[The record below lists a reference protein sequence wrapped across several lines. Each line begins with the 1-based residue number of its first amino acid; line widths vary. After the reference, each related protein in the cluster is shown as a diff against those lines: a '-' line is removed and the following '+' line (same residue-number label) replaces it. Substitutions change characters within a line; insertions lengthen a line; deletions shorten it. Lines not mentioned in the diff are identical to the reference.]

1 MFDSIKAKNNAIDI
15 LTNYSGKNPYLLRLK
30 RDVILCKKTNL
41 LSDYVV
47 EYVIKNKDFEP
58 QWIGKNVK
66 IADWL
71 GEKMQNDYN
80 IEFTP
85 QLVRIFMYLGET
97 SYAYYCTI
105 KYRQNME
112 PMEIFLPKKGV
123 LGNFLIE
130 DYHTV
135 NVDFD
140 RYDNLSMSKDPDRK
154 LKSHQKEAVQFL
166 LHRKKCIL
174 ADDMGLGKME
184 PISSKIPTENGFKTF
199 GELNVGDMVF
209 GEDGK
214 LHPITKIFEH
224 INKEIYKITF
234 SDGTFSYC
242 GLDHLWKVRTKNM
255 VKRNQGWKV
264 MSLNELIKSG
274 FQYNSKNRIKYGMS
288 PFINKYE
295 IPVCEK
301 VEYSEKKYFIHPYIL
316 GMCIGDGNLCNNGIA
331 ISIPDT
337 EKESAERISSLL
349 QDDMLLKEDRYT
361 NCPRYRIIH
370 KERQHKNNYLT
381 EIKRLKLD
389 VKGNFKFI
397 PSEYKIGS
405 ISQRLDL
412 LRGLMDS
419 DGTIGKNNRIS
430 YSTNSEMLANDIAEL
445 VFSLGGIARIGK
457 YIHKGKKN
465 PEYQV
470 RIQIKDNPFYLTR
483 KKEKYSPTFKKYCSK
498 YIVSAEYD
506 RNEDARCI
514 MVDYDEHT
522 YLTGENYI
530 VTHNTTELSVAAI
543 EGNFDSVLIIC
554 PASLKNQWKN
564 ELMWYV
570 TDKDVSIIDGVN
582 DKTKPELE
590 KILGYGIGKSGLKR
604 EQLLEEAKKR
614 GKWENN
620 RFVIVNYDILD
631 EFYKIPKTR
640 SAENI
645 KIAYEN
651 SPMLQYVTNRKTL
664 LIIDEA
670 HRLSN
675 SDSDR
680 YKIINDLIK
689 RGNPHSIYLA
699 TGTPITNNPSNFYCL
714 LKLLNEDITLDWNYY
729 MERYCGAIKIPAKGE
744 KEKWSKF
751 FFEKKKRDYEREGKV
766 APTCWGELTP
776 KERDEL
782 KEYIS
787 ANARKI
793 TILKDPTNL
802 EELKL
807 KVSHIYLRRTKEDIA
822 EGLPNKTVH
831 ELFYD
836 FDMKQEFEYARL
848 WEEYEAAQLE
858 LDPTKE
864 INKDLLEGA
873 VYRKYCSNQMIP
885 NTIKLADEFVKNGEK
900 VIIATCYDEELYTL
914 RDYYGDKCVVFNG
927 KMSSKQKDVAKE
939 AFLTNPDKMVFIG
952 QLFAAGVGLNLVVSN
967 KLIFNDI
974 DYVPSSNKQMEDRI
988 YRIGQKHDVDIY
1000 YQIFRGTQYEKM
1012 WNTVIKKELA
1022 INQVIKKEDEK

>member
-30 RDVILCKKTNL
+30 RDVILCRKTNL

-85 QLVRIFMYLGET
+85 QLVRIFTYLGET

-140 RYDNLSMSKDPDRK
+140 RYDNLSMLKDPDRK
-154 LKSHQKEAVQFL
+154 LKNHQKEAIQFL

-174 ADDMGLGKME
+174 ADDMGLGK
-184 PISSKIPTENGFKTF
+184 
-199 GELNVGDMVF
+199 
-209 GEDGK
+209 
-214 LHPITKIFEH
+214 
-224 INKEIYKITF
+224 
-234 SDGTFSYC
+234 
-242 GLDHLWKVRTKNM
+242 
-255 VKRNQGWKV
+255 
-264 MSLNELIKSG
+264 
-274 FQYNSKNRIKYGMS
+274 
-288 PFINKYE
+288 
-295 IPVCEK
+295 
-301 VEYSEKKYFIHPYIL
+301 
-316 GMCIGDGNLCNNGIA
+316 
-331 ISIPDT
+331 
-337 EKESAERISSLL
+337 
-349 QDDMLLKEDRYT
+349 
-361 NCPRYRIIH
+361 
-370 KERQHKNNYLT
+370 
-381 EIKRLKLD
+381 
-389 VKGNFKFI
+389 
-397 PSEYKIGS
+397 
-405 ISQRLDL
+405 
-412 LRGLMDS
+412 
-419 DGTIGKNNRIS
+419 
-430 YSTNSEMLANDIAEL
+430 
-445 VFSLGGIARIGK
+445 
-457 YIHKGKKN
+457 
-465 PEYQV
+465 
-470 RIQIKDNPFYLTR
+470 
-483 KKEKYSPTFKKYCSK
+483 
-498 YIVSAEYD
+498 
-506 RNEDARCI
+506 
-514 MVDYDEHT
+514 
-522 YLTGENYI
+522 
-530 VTHNTTELSVAAI
+530 TTELSVAAI

-604 EQLLEEAKKR
+604 EQLLEEAKNR

-689 RGNPHSIYLA
+689 RGKPHSIYLA

-714 LKLLNEDITLDWNYY
+714 LKLLSEDITLDWNYY
-729 MERYCGAIKIPAKGE
+729 MERYCGAMKIPAKGE

-751 FFEKKKRDYEREGKV
+751 FFEKKKRDYEKEGKV

-807 KVSHIYLRRTKEDIA
+807 KISHIYLRRTKEDIA
-822 EGLPNKTVH
+822 DGLPNKNVH
-831 ELFYD
+831 ELLYD
-836 FDMKQEFEYARL
+836 FDMVQEFEYARL

-885 NTIKLADEFVKNGEK
+885 NTIKLADEFIKNGEK
-900 VIIATCYDEELYTL
+900 VIISTCFDEELYAL
-914 RDYYGDKCVVFNG
+914 KDYYGDKCVVFNG
-927 KMSSKQKDVAKE
+927 KMTPKQKETSKE
-939 AFLTNPDKMVFIG
+939 AFLTDPTKMVFIG
-952 QLFAAGVGLNLVVSN
+952 QIIAAGVGLNLVVSHR
-967 KLIFNDI
+967 LIFNDI
-974 DYVPSSNKQMEDRI
+974 DYVPGNNRQMEDRV